1 MRYYQKTEWIANPL
15 FVYGASVKA
24 LIHPEARGD
33 HWELHARPGIYT
45 GPALNSASPIHCSV
59 WCDRYYDIDVAKYN
73 DQPTGAAEN
82 SDHNLLQLTADLPL
96 AYGG

>member
-1 MRYYQKTEWIANPL
+1 MRKQ
-15 FVYGASVKA
+15 
-24 LIHPEARGD
+24 RGVVQ
-33 HWELHARPGIYT
+33 
-45 GPALNSASPIHCSV
+45 S
-59 WCDRYYDIDVAKYN
+59 YYDIDVAKYN